1 MTEMENQ
8 LHNSTDFMQEIGNEM
23 KKTAEPV
30 AEIEKVLDDAL
41 KQMGNMA
48 EDAFYHLENLEFCK
62 YMRSAISAHNKWL
75 DNLKSMVLERH
86 VMPIQLDSSKC
97 GFGHFYYSI
106 TPKIPGVKQIWAELG
121 PKHEKFHG
129 YGSQVIQALF
139 QEDYQKAEQLY
150 QEAKDYS
157 RGLIADMEKILQI
170 AEG

>member
-1 MTEMENQ
+1 M
-8 LHNSTDFMQEIGNEM
+8 
-23 KKTAEPV
+23 
-30 AEIEKVLDDAL
+30 
-41 KQMGNMA
+41 
-48 EDAFYHLENLEFCK
+48 
-62 YMRSAISAHNKWL
+62 
-75 DNLKSMVLERH
+75 
-86 VMPIQLDSSKC
+86 
-97 GFGHFYYSI
+97 
-106 TPKIPGVKQIWAELG
+106 KQIWAELG